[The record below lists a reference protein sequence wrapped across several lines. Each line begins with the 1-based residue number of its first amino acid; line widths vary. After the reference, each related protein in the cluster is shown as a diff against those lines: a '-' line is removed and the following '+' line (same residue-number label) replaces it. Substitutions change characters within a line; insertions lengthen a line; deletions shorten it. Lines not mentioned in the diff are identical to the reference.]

1 MVPACFQIFRLLV
14 KVGATEAGAVTS
26 CSAAGCLLAALSPL
40 HLHLLGYLCLSCFF
54 SLCCLSPMPSPDEIL
69 SAAVTAGVLYANTG
83 RKQQVDGRAAVEPAG
98 RACSRL
104 QRSILNKAA

>member
-1 MVPACFQIFRLLV
+1 
-14 KVGATEAGAVTS
+14 
-26 CSAAGCLLAALSPL
+26 
-40 HLHLLGYLCLSCFF
+40 
-54 SLCCLSPMPSPDEIL
+54 MPSPDEIL